1 MAVPPPFAR
10 HTLLLRARI
19 AVPLTLVALVIAAR
33 VERPPSRED
42 GERWPVPGL
51 ASGADPLSATG
62 ADAPRI
68 ALRANAAAAGSTPAG
83 AAAGPRA
90 GTAAP
95 VAGSPLAA
103 EAAFERRRADARL
116 FLAGLYREFLGRA
129 GDETAIALW
138 ADLIA
143 AGTLTR
149 EQAVEYFLDTSPAF
163 QAAAPLARLYLG
175 AFQRAPD
182 EAGWRHWR
190 SLLVSGGSLDAV
202 ADAFVAGDEF
212 AATHGRPGDDAFVA
226 LAVRNTLGREPTPA
240 ELAHWGSQL
249 ASGLLTRGGVLLAMT
264 ESPEFRAA
272 VASEV
277 DASLLYSALL
287 GRSADLPGFSA
298 WMRTA
303 RERGLTR
310 AAMIAGFLDSPEY
323 RARAATAGS
332 LGR

>member
-1 MAVPPPFAR
+1 MAAPPPFAR
-10 HTLLLRARI
+10 HSLLLRARI
-19 AVPLTLVALVIAAR
+19 VVPLTLVALVTAAR
-33 VERPPSRED
+33 LERPPSLGE
-42 GERWPVPGL
+42 GERWPMPGI
-51 ASGADPLSATG
+51 ATG
-62 ADAPRI
+62 GDPP
-68 ALRANAAAAGSTPAG
+68 S
-83 AAAGPRA
+83 AAAGPGTARHGIDLAAGTPRA
-90 GTAAP
+90 GATVAP
-95 VAGSPLAA
+95 QAGDVAPPTGPPLAA
-103 EAAFERRRADARL
+103 DAAFERRRADARL

-129 GDETAIALW
+129 GDETAVALW

-149 EQAVEYFLDTSPAF
+149 EQAVEYFLDASPAF
-163 QAAAPLARLYLG
+163 QAAAPLARLYLA

-190 SLLVSGGSLDAV
+190 SLLVSGGSLDAI
-202 ADAFVAGDEF
+202 ADAFVASDEF
-212 AATHGRPGDDAFVA
+212 AAIHGRLGDDAFVA
-226 LAVRNTLGREPTPA
+226 LAIRNTLGRDPTPA

-277 DASLLYSALL
+277 NASLLYSALL

-298 WMRTA
+298 WMRAA

-332 LGR
+332 PGR